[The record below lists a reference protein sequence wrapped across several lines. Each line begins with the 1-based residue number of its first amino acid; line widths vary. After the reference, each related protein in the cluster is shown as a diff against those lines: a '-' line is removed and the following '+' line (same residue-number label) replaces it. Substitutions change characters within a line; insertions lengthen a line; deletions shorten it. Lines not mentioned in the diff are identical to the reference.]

1 MKHLL
6 VTILVCLSAT
16 FLYCQSATE
25 EAIKKTFDEFA
36 LAIKNNDAAA
46 AENLLTS
53 DYRMDGH
60 GEVRCVTN
68 KAERLSSIRSGQI
81 KYEPHNFEEKSDRLY
96 VFDSTASIIAAP
108 AVTYKTCED
117 PGKEGTSRTLVL
129 IFVKRG
135 DRWQIS
141 MECIGRNCMR

>member
-1 MKHLL
+1 MKHFLIL
-6 VTILVCLSAT
+6 MLVCLPAT
-16 FLYCQSATE
+16 FLYSQSADDE
-25 EAIKKTFDEFA
+25 VVKKTFNA
-36 LAIKNNDAAA
+36 YVLAMKKNDATAA
-46 AENLLTS
+46 DNLLTN

-68 KAERLSSIRSGQI
+68 KTQRLSSIRSGQI